1 MNTIYKRFSIS
12 SYYLLLFCFISIF
25 SACKKEY
32 EDFPYADIVSFTVK
46 DANGESIKA
55 VIDEKNLTIYWPSGQ
70 AVPDNIIPT
79 IVVSERANV
88 IPASGQSVA
97 FKETTRFV
105 VTAQNGTT
113 KEYLIKKVI
122 NQPLLKI
129 NISSGVLV
137 YNTKN
142 FVNRGSNI
150 NVTGDNIIANKEQ
163 TKAFLVNTANNTE
176 KEVAIATITP
186 IALSVTVDNT
196 VPDGIYQLKIVS
208 GQRSVVLERSFGVA
222 NGRPTITPVE
232 LSAIKLTLKLG
243 EEFVLTGASRI
254 ELVNKFSIRNAAN
267 KQIYDLIIKETKT
280 GQLTLKVPDNL
291 PIGKYDLYSYNYP
304 AGEYYAGGPVSGI
317 FDDVITIV
325 N

>member
-1 MNTIYKRFSIS
+1 MNTIYKRFSVS
-12 SYYLLLFCFISIF
+12 SYYLLILCLFSIF
-25 SACKKEY
+25 GACKKEY
-32 EDFPYADIVSFTVK
+32 EDYPYADIVSFTVK
-46 DANGESIKA
+46 DANGEPVKA
-55 VIDEKNLTIYWPSGQ
+55 VIDEKKLIIYWPSGQ
-70 AVPDNIIPT
+70 PVPDHITPN
-79 IVVSERANV
+79 IVVSERAS
-88 IPASGQSVA
+88 ISPASGQRVA
-97 FKETTRFV
+97 FEETTKFV

-113 KEYLIKKVI
+113 KAYLIKKVI

-150 NVTGDNIIANKEQ
+150 NVTGDNIIADKEQ
-163 TKAFLVNTANNTE
+163 TKAFLVNIANNTE
-176 KEVAIATITP
+176 REVAIATITP

-208 GQRSVVLERSFGVA
+208 GLRSVVLERSFGVA

-243 EEFVLTGASRI
+243 EEFVLTGANRI
-254 ELVNKFSIRNAAN
+254 ELINKFSIRNVAN
-267 KQIYDLIIKETKT
+267 KQIYDLMIKETKT
-280 GQLTLKVPDNL
+280 GQLTLKVPENL
-291 PIGKYDLYSYNYP
+291 PVGQYDLFIYDYP
-304 AGEYYAGGPVSGI
+304 AGEYYAAGRISDY
-317 FDDVITIV
+317 FDDAITIT